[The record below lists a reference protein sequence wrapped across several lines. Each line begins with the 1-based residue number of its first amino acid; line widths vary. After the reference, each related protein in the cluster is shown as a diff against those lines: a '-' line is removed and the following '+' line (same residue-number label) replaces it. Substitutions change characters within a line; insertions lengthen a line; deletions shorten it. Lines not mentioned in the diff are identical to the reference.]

1 MHPELLSL
9 SLFMLGTSCSP
20 GPNNIVASYS
30 GFNFGVIKTF
40 RHMLGVIFGF
50 TSVVSVL
57 NFGLINIFKLYPLIQ
72 DILKISGS
80 IFLVYL
86 AYKIAFSKNV
96 KENKKENPVKF
107 IETFFFQFLNPKGVI
122 VAIIIVSTYVESG
135 NNFINY
141 SFWVILVSF
150 LCALISITFWT
161 FVGKFFRRFATNEK
175 FIKVFNYVMSSLLL
189 ACIATFYL

>member
-9 SLFMLGTSCSP
+9 FLFMLSTGCSP

-30 GFNFGVIKTF
+30 GFNFGIVKTVP
-40 RHMLGVIFGF
+40 HMLGVIFGF
-50 TSVVSVL
+50 TLMVSIL
-57 NFGLINIFKLYPLIQ
+57 NFGLINVFKIYPLLQ
-72 DILKISGS
+72 DILKVSGS
-80 IFLVYL
+80 VFLVYL
-86 AYKIAFSKNV
+86 AYKIAFSKNID
-96 KENKKENPVKF
+96 KEHKQNPVKF

-135 NNFINY
+135 SNFVNY

-150 LCALISITFWT
+150 ITAFISITFWT